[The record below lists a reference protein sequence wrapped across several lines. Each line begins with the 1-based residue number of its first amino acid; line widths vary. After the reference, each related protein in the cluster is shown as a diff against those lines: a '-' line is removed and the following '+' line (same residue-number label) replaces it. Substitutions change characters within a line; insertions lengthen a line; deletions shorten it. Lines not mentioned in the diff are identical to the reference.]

1 MTNRPFTLVELL
13 TVTIIMTV
21 IVGVTVPAYNRL
33 MTGNAVN
40 YGNRII
46 TSQLNMARTRAC
58 QKRRPVAVLFPD
70 TTLDG
75 DYNEN
80 LVDAVALRTFRC
92 AYVKKG
98 EEGWVFQEWVEGTQW
113 QHLPMGAFFPT
124 IDAVQADAQDTTNG
138 LIASAV
144 VKGVYDGTKDPS
156 VPGQEQSEQDKKELL
171 FGGKHDFNLAI
182 IFQPNGR
189 PVVDASSP
197 RVQVREGVV
206 VENED
211 SDSMV
216 HKVNPANGLY
226 ALVNRYTGAVVTRE
240 LP

>member
-92 AYVKKG
+92 AYVKK
-98 EEGWVFQEWVEGTQW
+98 EGADWVFQEWVEGSKW

-144 VKGVYDGTKDPS
+144 VKGVYDGIKDPD
-156 VPGQEQSEQDKKELL
+156 VTPQTEDDEKDLL
-171 FGGKHDFNLAI
+171 FKGKKDFPLAI
-182 IFQPNGR
+182 IFQANGR
-189 PVVDASSP
+189 PVVDTASP
-197 RVQVREGVV
+197 RGQVREGTM
-206 VENED
+206 VENKNEAG
-211 SDSMV
+211 MV